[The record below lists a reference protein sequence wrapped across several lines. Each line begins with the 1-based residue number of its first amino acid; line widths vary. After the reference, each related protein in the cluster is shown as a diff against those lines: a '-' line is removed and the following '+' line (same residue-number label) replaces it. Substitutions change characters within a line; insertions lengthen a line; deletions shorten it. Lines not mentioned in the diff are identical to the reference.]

1 MNYFNL
7 HLIFFIFTLSSL
19 TQAEIN
25 KEYVIEVIM
34 FEQLELI
41 GDEIL
46 KPQILDISNINS
58 VTLFDEPQIRI
69 NEEKISQSFNHAGT
83 NLILDQAFKEKII
96 DTQNETLDEKKPLKK
111 INEKI
116 WFEKQANL
124 NQLDNIYRRLD
135 RRQEYRILHK
145 QSWLQP
151 ALEKESAPF
160 VHEIFENNGFLIKLY
175 KSRYLHLEVM
185 AYIDGDL
192 KSAHNEDLIKEIK
205 FEALQSSIPKDI
217 KNHSIEIDKEL
228 INLPEIF
235 IQNFEMLK
243 DSTTSSQLIEVGEVK
258 YLLSEQRRIF
268 KMNLII
274 LIIQRL
280 GSSFRFMILPCKKH
294 FHLDYDRSYL

>member
-1 MNYFNL
+1 MNSFNL

-34 FEQLELI
+34 FEQLEII

-58 VTLFDEPQIRI
+58 VTLFDQPQIKI

-135 RRQEYRILHK
+135 RRQEYQILRK
-145 QSWLQP
+145 QSWRQP

-185 AYIDGDL
+185 AYIDGNL

-217 KNHSIEIDKEL
+217 TNHSIEIDKEL
-228 INLPEIF
+228 INLPQIF
-235 IQNFEMLK
+235 ITNFEMLK
-243 DSTTSSQLIEVGEVK
+243 NSTTSSQIIEVGEVN

-268 KMNLII
+268 KNESHYFDHPKIGII
-274 LIIQRL
+274 ISVYD
-280 GSSFRFMILPCKKH
+280 SSL
-294 FHLDYDRSYL
+294 

>member
-1 MNYFNL
+1 MNSFNL

-25 KEYVIEVIM
+25 KEYIIEVIM
-34 FEQLELI
+34 FEQLEII

-58 VTLFDEPQIRI
+58 VTLLDKPQIRI

-116 WFEKQANL
+116 WFEKQVNL

-135 RRQEYRILHK
+135 RRQEYKILHK
-145 QSWLQP
+145 QSWRQP

-192 KSAHNEDLIKEIK
+192 KSALNEDLIKEIK

-217 KNHSIEIDKEL
+217 TNHSIEIDKEL
-228 INLPEIF
+228 INLPQIF
-235 IQNFEMLK
+235 IPNFEMLK

-268 KMNLII
+268 KNESHYFDHPKIGVII
-274 LIIQRL
+274 SVYD
-280 GSSFRFMILPCKKH
+280 SSL
-294 FHLDYDRSYL
+294 

>member
-1 MNYFNL
+1 M
-7 HLIFFIFTLSSL
+7 SSL

-25 KEYVIEVIM
+25 KEYIIEVIM
-34 FEQLELI
+34 FEQLEII

-58 VTLFDEPQIRI
+58 VTLLDKPQIRI

-83 NLILDQAFKEKII
+83 NLILDRAFKEKII

-116 WFEKQANL
+116 WFEKQVNL

-135 RRQEYRILHK
+135 RRQEYKILHK
-145 QSWLQP
+145 QSWRQP

-192 KSAHNEDLIKEIK
+192 KSALNEDLIKEIK

-217 KNHSIEIDKEL
+217 TNHSIEIDKEL
-228 INLPEIF
+228 INLPQIF
-235 IQNFEMLK
+235 IPNFEMIK
-243 DSTTSSQLIEVGEVK
+243 NSTTSSQIIEVGEVK

-268 KMNLII
+268 KNESHYFDHPKIGVII
-274 LIIQRL
+274 SVYD
-280 GSSFRFMILPCKKH
+280 SSL
-294 FHLDYDRSYL
+294 

>member
-1 MNYFNL
+1 MNSFNL

-34 FEQLELI
+34 FEQLEII

-58 VTLFDEPQIRI
+58 VTLLDKPQIRI

-116 WFEKQANL
+116 WFEKQVNL

-135 RRQEYRILHK
+135 RRQEYKILHK
-145 QSWLQP
+145 QSWRQP

-192 KSAHNEDLIKEIK
+192 KSALNEDLIKEIK

-228 INLPEIF
+228 INLPQIF
-235 IQNFEMLK
+235 IPNFEMLK
-243 DSTTSSQLIEVGEVK
+243 NSTTSSQIIEVGEVK

-268 KMNLII
+268 INESHYFDHPKIGVII
-274 LIIQRL
+274 SVYD
-280 GSSFRFMILPCKKH
+280 SSL
-294 FHLDYDRSYL
+294 

>member
-1 MNYFNL
+1 MNSFNL

-58 VTLFDEPQIRI
+58 VTLLDKPQIRI

-116 WFEKQANL
+116 WFEKQVNL

-135 RRQEYRILHK
+135 RRQEYKILHK
-145 QSWLQP
+145 QSWRQP

-192 KSAHNEDLIKEIK
+192 KSALNEDLIKEIK

-268 KMNLII
+268 KNESHYFDHPKIGII
-274 LIIQRL
+274 VSVYD
-280 GSSFRFMILPCKKH
+280 SSL
-294 FHLDYDRSYL
+294 

>member
-1 MNYFNL
+1 MNSFNL

-25 KEYVIEVIM
+25 KEYIIEVIM
-34 FEQLELI
+34 FEQLEII

-58 VTLFDEPQIRI
+58 VTLLDKPQIRI

-116 WFEKQANL
+116 WFEKQVNL

-135 RRQEYRILHK
+135 RRQEYKILHK
-145 QSWLQP
+145 QSWRQP

-192 KSAHNEDLIKEIK
+192 KSALNEDLIKEIK

-217 KNHSIEIDKEL
+217 KNHSIEIGKEL
-228 INLPEIF
+228 INLPQIF
-235 IQNFEMLK
+235 IPNFEMLK
-243 DSTTSSQLIEVGEVK
+243 NSTTSSQIIEVGEVK

-268 KMNLII
+268 KNESHYFDHPKIGVII
-274 LIIQRL
+274 SVYD
-280 GSSFRFMILPCKKH
+280 SSL
-294 FHLDYDRSYL
+294 

>member
-1 MNYFNL
+1 MSL
-7 HLIFFIFTLSSL
+7 L

-34 FEQLELI
+34 FEQLEII

-58 VTLFDEPQIRI
+58 VTLLDKPQIRI
-69 NEEKISQSFNHAGT
+69 NEEKISQSFNHAET

-135 RRQEYRILHK
+135 RRQEYKILHK
-145 QSWLQP
+145 QSWRQP

-185 AYIDGDL
+185 AYINGDL
-192 KSAHNEDLIKEIK
+192 KSALNEDLIKEIK
-205 FEALQSSIPKDI
+205 FEALQNSIPKDI
-217 KNHSIEIDKEL
+217 TNHSIEIDKEL
-228 INLPEIF
+228 INLPQIF
-235 IQNFEMLK
+235 IPNFEMLK
-243 DSTTSSQLIEVGEVK
+243 NSTTSSQIIEVGEVK

-268 KMNLII
+268 KNESHYFDHPKIGVII
-274 LIIQRL
+274 SVYD
-280 GSSFRFMILPCKKH
+280 SSL
-294 FHLDYDRSYL
+294 

>member
-1 MNYFNL
+1 M
-7 HLIFFIFTLSSL
+7 SSL

-25 KEYVIEVIM
+25 KEYIIEVIM
-34 FEQLELI
+34 FEQLEII

-58 VTLFDEPQIRI
+58 VTLLDKPQIRI

-116 WFEKQANL
+116 WFEKQVNL

-135 RRQEYRILHK
+135 RRQEYKILHK
-145 QSWLQP
+145 QSWRQP

-192 KSAHNEDLIKEIK
+192 KSALNEDLIKEIK
-205 FEALQSSIPKDI
+205 FEALKSSIPKDI
-217 KNHSIEIDKEL
+217 TNHSIEIDKEL
-228 INLPEIF
+228 INLPQIF
-235 IQNFEMLK
+235 IPNFKMLK
-243 DSTTSSQLIEVGEVK
+243 NSTTSSQIIEVGEVK

-268 KMNLII
+268 KNESHYFDHPKIGVII
-274 LIIQRL
+274 SVYD
-280 GSSFRFMILPCKKH
+280 SSL
-294 FHLDYDRSYL
+294 

>member
-1 MNYFNL
+1 MNSFNL

-25 KEYVIEVIM
+25 KEYIIEVIM
-34 FEQLELI
+34 FEQLEII

-58 VTLFDEPQIRI
+58 VTLLDKPQIRI

-116 WFEKQANL
+116 WFEKQVNL

-135 RRQEYRILHK
+135 RRQEYKILHK
-145 QSWLQP
+145 QSWRQP

-192 KSAHNEDLIKEIK
+192 KSALNEDLIKEIK

-217 KNHSIEIDKEL
+217 TNHSIEIDKEL
-228 INLPEIF
+228 INLPQIF
-235 IQNFEMLK
+235 IPNFEMLK
-243 DSTTSSQLIEVGEVK
+243 NSTTSSQKIEVGEVK

-268 KMNLII
+268 KNESHYFDHPKIGVII
-274 LIIQRL
+274 SVYD
-280 GSSFRFMILPCKKH
+280 SSL
-294 FHLDYDRSYL
+294 

>member
-1 MNYFNL
+1 M
-7 HLIFFIFTLSSL
+7 SSL

-25 KEYVIEVIM
+25 KEYIIEVIM
-34 FEQLELI
+34 FEQLEII

-58 VTLFDEPQIRI
+58 VTLLDKPQIRI

-116 WFEKQANL
+116 WFEKQVNL

-135 RRQEYRILHK
+135 RRQEYKILHK
-145 QSWLQP
+145 QSWRQP

-192 KSAHNEDLIKEIK
+192 KSALNEDLIKEIK

-217 KNHSIEIDKEL
+217 TNHSIEIDKEL
-228 INLPEIF
+228 INLPQIF
-235 IQNFEMLK
+235 IPNFKMLK
-243 DSTTSSQLIEVGEVK
+243 NSTTSSQIIEVGEVK

-268 KMNLII
+268 KNESHYFDHPKIGVII
-274 LIIQRL
+274 SVYD
-280 GSSFRFMILPCKKH
+280 SSL
-294 FHLDYDRSYL
+294 